1 MLLEVKNLNIQF
13 KHDAETVKAVDGINF
28 TVFENEVLGIVGESG
43 SGKTVTALSI
53 MNLLP
58 KTNCKVDG
66 KITCNGKTAMIF
78 QEPFTSLNPVL
89 RVGEQIDEAI
99 LVNKKISKEKAKAET
114 LKALNK
120 VKITDPERVYNAYPH
135 LLSGGE
141 RQRVMIAMA
150 LSLNPKLL
158 IADEPTTALDVTIQ
172 AGILDLILE
181 LKRDLAMS
189 VLFITHDF
197 GIINKVADRIAVM
210 KDGKIV
216 EKGNKKDILSSPK
229 DDYTK
234 KLLDAVPR
242 ITLATEIKSFEKEN
256 TLIAIKNLNK
266 SFSVEKG
273 FFKKVAKKIHAVSD
287 ITLEIKKGS
296 TLGLVGESGSGK
308 TTLGKLIMGLLKPD
322 SGSIDYN
329 MRDAQIVFQD
339 PYSSLDPRFR
349 MQDIILE
356 GPSIMGMSRSEKDT
370 ILRDVLFKVHLNYKD
385 RLKYPHQ
392 FSGGQRQRI
401 AIARAL
407 AVKPKILILDEPVS
421 SLDVIIQ
428 SEILDLLKELQ
439 KELALTYIFIS
450 HDLRVVHYMADEVAV
465 MYNGEIVE
473 MAPKDKIY
481 TSSHHPYTK
490 TLISSIPEL

>member
-1 MLLEVKNLNIQF
+1 MLLEVKNLTIQF
-13 KHDAETVKAVDGINF
+13 KHDTETVKAVDGIDF

-58 KTNCKVDG
+58 KTNCKVGG

-89 RVGEQIDEAI
+89 RVGEQIDEAV
-99 LVNKKISKEKAKAET
+99 LVNKKISKEKAKTET

-150 LSLNPKLL
+150 LSLKPKLL

-181 LKRDLAMS
+181 IKKDLAMS

-197 GIINKVADRIAVM
+197 GIINRVADRIAVM

-216 EKGNKKDILSSPK
+216 DKGNKKDILSSPK

-234 KLLDAVPR
+234 KLLDAVPK
-242 ITLATEIKSFEKEN
+242 ITLGAERKIVKKEN
-256 TLIAIKNLNK
+256 ALIVIKNLNK

-287 ITLEIKKGS
+287 ITLEIRKGS

-322 SGSIDYN
+322 NGTILRS
-329 MRDAQIVFQD
+329 MRDTQIVFQD

-356 GPSIMGMSRSEKDT
+356 GPTIMGMSKNEKDT
-370 ILRDVLFKVHLNYKD
+370 ILRDVLFKVRLNYKD

-439 KELALTYIFIS
+439 KELALTYVFIS

-490 TLISSIPEL
+490 RLISSIPEL